1 MGKACECGCVCIA
14 IYIKLIIMII
24 SIIIYCNTL
33 LPVINYSKMEKP
45 DTEIDDLDDLYD
57 LYTIDPEVKE
67 EYLCYLFF
75 PENKDTVSSF
85 KMKEIK
91 AFSIGLFTLIMI

>member
-45 DTEIDDLDDLYD
+45 DTEIDDLDD
-57 LYTIDPEVKE
+57 
-67 EYLCYLFF
+67 
-75 PENKDTVSSF
+75 
-85 KMKEIK
+85 
-91 AFSIGLFTLIMI
+91 